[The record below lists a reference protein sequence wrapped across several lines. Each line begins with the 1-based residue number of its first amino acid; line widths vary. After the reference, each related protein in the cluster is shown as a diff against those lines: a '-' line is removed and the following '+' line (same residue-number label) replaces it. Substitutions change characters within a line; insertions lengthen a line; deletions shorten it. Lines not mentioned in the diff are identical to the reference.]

1 MFGKGTK
8 AYGILANK
16 CPRCHEGEVF
26 PNKNPYN
33 LKEMMK
39 VNERCD
45 KCEQSFEPEPNF
57 FYGAMYI
64 SYMYTTAIFMFSFV
78 LGRYILELSAT
89 GTVILAV
96 GLLLAFAPYVFR
108 LSRSTWLHINVKYR
122 KDALKKNV

>member
-8 AYGILANK
+8 VYGILANK

-39 VNERCD
+39 VNDRCD
-45 KCEQSFEPEPNF
+45 KCDQPFEPEPNF

-64 SYMYTTAIFMFSFV
+64 SYMYTTGIFVFSFV
-78 LGRYILELSAT
+78 LGRVILDFTAT
-89 GTVILAV
+89 QTVFLAV
-96 GLLLAFAPYVFR
+96 GLLLISSPYVFR
-108 LSRSTWLHINVKYR
+108 LSRSTWLHINVKYK
-122 KDALKKNV
+122 KDILKKND